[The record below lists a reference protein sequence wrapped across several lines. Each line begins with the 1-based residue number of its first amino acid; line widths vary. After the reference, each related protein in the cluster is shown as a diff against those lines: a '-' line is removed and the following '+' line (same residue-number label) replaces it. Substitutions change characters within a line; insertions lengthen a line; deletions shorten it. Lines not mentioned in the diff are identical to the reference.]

1 MQGTI
6 RRRIAGFAVL
16 ALASWLMVY
25 PALAEPAAPVD
36 EETRSVLEKSL
47 SVVEIDKEIGRIQTE
62 QSAVKAKLASSQ
74 AALDKQEAAIAQKRE
89 DAGKVIRAYYTGE
102 RDVLIT
108 ALLSTRNLSGLLA
121 VLDFFDQIFASDK
134 ITLNDYKNHYQALK
148 KSMAALNAQSARLD
162 EVEGRLKK
170 QRERVV
176 ALQQDVD
183 AALDGRTDADKLRA
197 MIDEYT
203 NYWQNVGLVEVNR
216 YFKALSKAM
225 GQIPAWVE
233 NNKDLLEIDGFNY
246 TLTIPDDKL
255 NEFLRAQNDIFDN
268 FAFAFEQ
275 DKVVITGKRDDL
287 EVELS
292 GHYSLESNG
301 SILFHVDELVFN
313 GLALPDTTRAQL
325 ERQFDLGFYPSEI
338 VSFLKAKSVEVKGN
352 DLIIKLS
359 IGL

>member
-6 RRRIAGFAVL
+6 RRRIAAFAAL

-25 PALAEPAAPVD
+25 PALAKPAAPVD

-62 QSAVKAKLASSQ
+62 QSAVQAKLASSQ
-74 AALDKQEAAIAQKRE
+74 AALDKQEAAIVQKRA

-102 RDVLIT
+102 RDVLLT

-148 KSMAALNAQSARLD
+148 KSVATLNAQSAQLN
-162 EVEGRLKK
+162 EVETRLKN

-183 AALDGRTDADKLRA
+183 AALDGRSDADKLRA
-197 MIDEYT
+197 MIAEYT

-275 DKVVITGKRDDL
+275 DKVVITERDDL

-292 GHYSLESNG
+292 GHDSLESNG
-301 SILFHVDELVFN
+301 SILFHVDELIFN

-359 IGL
+359 ISL